1 MRRRRRGF
9 GSANEVEQ
17 VAKIYTEAYKLL
29 DFAEILA
36 RLGRCEDASKLW
48 RRGTGTHEDAQLQ
61 RRGLS
66 PREQASLKSRARAVF
81 KLQQSADSFVPR
93 RCVVLNGR

>member
-1 MRRRRRGF
+1 MRHRVRL
-9 GSANEVEQ
+9 GSADEVSQ

-48 RRGTGTHEDAQLQ
+48 RRGTVTHEDAQYQ
-61 RRGLS
+61 RQGLS
-66 PREQASLKSRARAVF
+66 PREQFSLKSRARAVF
-81 KLQQSADSFVPR
+81 KLQQSADALVPR
-93 RCVVLNGR
+93 RCVILHGR